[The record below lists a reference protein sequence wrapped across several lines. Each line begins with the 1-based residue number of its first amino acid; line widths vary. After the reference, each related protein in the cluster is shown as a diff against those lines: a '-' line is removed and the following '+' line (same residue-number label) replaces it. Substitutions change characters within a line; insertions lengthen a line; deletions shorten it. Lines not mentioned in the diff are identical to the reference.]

1 MTTKATY
8 ISCVLVIFLMTAFSC
23 NNEVKKTDGPKYR
36 FFVGTYTQ
44 KEGHVDG
51 KGKGIYE
58 ITVDADNKKMEI
70 IGVIEDLVNP
80 SFLCQVDSSN
90 LLTVNEISPNP
101 QNYPGRISRIE
112 LNKDGSY
119 RKAQE
124 AGTFGNAP
132 CHISYSAKA
141 GMYASTNY
149 LGGQLAFGS
158 ITPKGEIGN
167 DLSQITFTGK
177 SSHARQEA
185 SHLHQAL
192 FTEDGSKLLV
202 SDLGSDKI
210 YVLEVDLKNKS
221 INNKPLFEL
230 QLSPGS
236 GPRHMTWGKQKDQ
249 LFIVAELSNKLNYAT
264 FDNLTGK
271 IVVKADVS
279 ILKNASAPNN
289 TGADIH
295 ISPDGSHVLVSSRGE
310 NNLVVVPFANGN
322 FGIPQ
327 YVSTLGTTPRNFNIT
342 RDGKYVLVANQ
353 DSGNV
358 SVFTYQGEGRLDF
371 VFSFNLP
378 SPVCIVEKF

>member
-1 MTTKATY
+1 MTTKATS
-8 ISCVLVIFLMTAFSC
+8 ISCILVVFLMTIFSC
-23 NNEVKKTDGPKYR
+23 KNEVQKTDATRYR
-36 FFVGTYTQ
+36 FFVGTYTR

-58 ITVDADNKKMEI
+58 ISVDVNNKKMEI
-70 IGVIEDLVNP
+70 MGVIEDLVNP
-80 SFLCQVDSSN
+80 SFLCQTDSSN
-90 LLTVNEISPNP
+90 LLAVNEISPNP

-132 CHISYSAKA
+132 CHISYSAKS
-141 GMYASTNY
+141 GIYAATNY

-158 ITPKGEIGN
+158 ITPEGELGD

-210 YVLEVDLKNKS
+210 YVLEVDLKNKK
-221 INNKPLFEL
+221 INNTPLFEL

-249 LFIVAELSNKLNYAT
+249 LFIAEELSNRLDFT
-264 FDNLTGK
+264 LFDNLTGK
-271 IVVKADVS
+271 IELKSSVS

-289 TGADIH
+289 TAADIH

-310 NNLVVVPFANGN
+310 NNLVVVPFSNGN

-327 YVSTLGTTPRNFNIT
+327 FIATQGSTPRNFNIT
-342 RDGKYVLVANQ
+342 RDGKFVLVANQ
-353 DSGNV
+353 DSDNV
-358 SVFTYQGEGRLDF
+358 SVFEYQGAGRLDY
-371 VFSFNLP
+371 VFSFKLP
-378 SPVCIVEKF
+378 SPVCIVERF

>member
-1 MTTKATY
+1 
-8 ISCVLVIFLMTAFSC
+8 MTAFSC
-23 NNEVKKTDGPKYR
+23 TNEVKKTESTKYR

-124 AGTFGNAP
+124 AGTYGNAP
-132 CHISYSAKA
+132 CYISYDKTS
-141 GMYASTNY
+141 GMYATTNY
-149 LGGQLAFGS
+149 LGGQLVFGS

-221 INNKPLFEL
+221 IINKPLFEF

-236 GPRHMTWGKQKDQ
+236 GPRHMAWGKQKDQ
-249 LFIVAELSNKLNYAT
+249 LFIVAELSNKLDYAT

-271 IVVKADVS
+271 IELKASVS

-327 YVSTLGTTPRNFNIT
+327 FVSTQGTAPRNFNIT
-342 RDGKYVLVANQ
+342 RDGKFVLVANQ
-353 DSGNV
+353 DSGNI
-358 SVFTYQGEGRLDF
+358 SVFAYRGEGRLDF
-371 VFSFNLP
+371 VFSFSLP